1 MLSISSR
8 GHVENS
14 WIQHHLKRVF
24 CWQFAHPFTRE
35 KHTSIPSVWQYLL
48 LHLSSWLLLPIPWY
62 SCPPSIS
69 RILWRIH
76 SVSISCWPTTYRLI
90 SSWKMTGRCHTKKS
104 IPMSYTWKNHT
115 HQHHSSQLW
124 GSVLCPCTSS
134 PPPCNFQDL
143 CTINGILF
151 TGISFHE
158 AINKCDLFTDEHKGQ
173 FTIQDAVN
181 NQQSPKQLHFL
192 FFLIVLKGCPA
203 MPLWI
208 EYHH

>member
-76 SVSISCWPTTYRLI
+76 SVSISCWPTAYRLI
-90 SSWKMTGRCHTKKS
+90 SSWKMTGRCHTKKAS
-104 IPMSYTWKNHT
+104 QWVIHEKIIHINTILPNCGEVFYVHALLL
-115 HQHHSSQLW
+115 HHPAISRISALSMASSSLAY
-124 GSVLCPCTSS
+124 P
-134 PPPCNFQDL
+134 FM
-143 CTINGILF
+143 
-151 TGISFHE
+151 
-158 AINKCDLFTDEHKGQ
+158 
-173 FTIQDAVN
+173 
-181 NQQSPKQLHFL
+181 KQ
-192 FFLIVLKGCPA
+192 
-203 MPLWI
+203 
-208 EYHH
+208 

>member
-8 GHVENS
+8 DHVENS

-76 SVSISCWPTTYRLI
+76 SVSISCWPTAYRLI
-90 SSWKMTGRCHTKKS
+90 SSWKMTGRCHTKKAS
-104 IPMSYTWKNHT
+104 QWVIHEKIIHINTILPNCGEVFYVHALLL
-115 HQHHSSQLW
+115 HHPAISRISALSMASSSLAY
-124 GSVLCPCTSS
+124 P
-134 PPPCNFQDL
+134 FM
-143 CTINGILF
+143 
-151 TGISFHE
+151 
-158 AINKCDLFTDEHKGQ
+158 
-173 FTIQDAVN
+173 
-181 NQQSPKQLHFL
+181 KQ
-192 FFLIVLKGCPA
+192 
-203 MPLWI
+203 
-208 EYHH
+208 